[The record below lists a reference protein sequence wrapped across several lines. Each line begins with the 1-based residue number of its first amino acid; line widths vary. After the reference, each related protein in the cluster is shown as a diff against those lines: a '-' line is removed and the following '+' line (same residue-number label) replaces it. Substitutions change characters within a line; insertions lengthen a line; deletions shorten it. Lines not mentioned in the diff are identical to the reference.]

1 MKVLLAT
8 EKPFAAAAVQGI
20 RKAIEEGGHTLAI
33 LEKYTDR
40 AQLLEAVKDAD
51 ALIVRSDIVDG
62 ALMDVAPQLKIVVRA
77 GAGYDNIDLKAATAH
92 NIVVE
97 NTPRTKFQCRGR
109 IGLRACCNGS
119 AQYVRRHVGYR
130 A

>member
-62 ALMDVAPQLKIVVRA
+62 ALMDVALQMKIVVRA
-77 GAGYDNIDLKAATAH
+77 APDTTISTSKLLQPIISWSK
-92 NIVVE
+92 
-97 NTPRTKFQCRGR
+97 TPPDK
-109 IGLRACCNGS
+109 IPMPWPNWSSGLP
-119 AQYVRRHVGYR
+119 
-130 A
+130 